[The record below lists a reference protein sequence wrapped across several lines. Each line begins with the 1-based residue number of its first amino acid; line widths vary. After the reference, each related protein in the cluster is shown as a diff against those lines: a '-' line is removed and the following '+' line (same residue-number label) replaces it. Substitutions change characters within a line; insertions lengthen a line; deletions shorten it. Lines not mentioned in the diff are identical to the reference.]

1 MESTGSRELIKSIL
15 IMVGIP
21 LAFSVIARI
30 KNRKISSFQDK
41 IQETESDRNHLKDQ
55 ILNLKTKIEELQKLE
70 REIEDRFLEFI
81 NLKDQEY
88 ALMEI
93 QNNLVIEKERAAFL
107 EREVSS
113 MDVETKKFD
122 EVVIEYLNALYEL
135 QSSRTENSM
144 LRKRI
149 KKLLKKTR
157 ESSKLMSDQNSK
169 IKTREVQMLHIE
181 ADLKSKDS
189 VIEGFKHEVDEMRA
203 MISQL
208 QDDKDEVSN
217 KLDTAEITISSKAE
231 AERIF
236 SENYNRVVNELEQL
250 KKDRAVEV
258 KELIY
263 LRWCHACLRHELARR
278 NQLENERKVDN
289 EKNNELGLGFGGNI
303 VPHEECIGH
312 ESDNESVTHINE
324 PFFEH
329 GKHHPKRQWLVRK
342 FKKWVEGNEKNHE
355 AKCFRTQSVVDETR
369 QQHLAGRKSFSSA

>member
-21 LAFSVIARI
+21 LAFSIIARI

-41 IQETESDRNHLKDQ
+41 IQETEYDRNHLKDQ

-70 REIEDRFLEFI
+70 KEIEDRFFEVI

-93 QNNLVIEKERAAFL
+93 QNNLVIEKERAAFM

-157 ESSKLMSDQNSK
+157 ESSKLMRDQNSK
-169 IKTREVQMLHIE
+169 IKTREVEMLHIE
-181 ADLKSKDS
+181 AELKRKDIA
-189 VIEGFKHEVDEMRA
+189 IEGFKHEVDEMRA

-208 QDDKDEVSN
+208 QDEKDEVSN
-217 KLDTAEITISSKAE
+217 KLDTAEIAISSKAE
-231 AERIF
+231 AEHIF

-250 KKDRAVEV
+250 KKDRAAEV

-278 NQLENERKVDN
+278 NQLENEGKTDN
-289 EKNNELGLGFGGNI
+289 EKNNELGSRFGGNI
-303 VPHEECIGH
+303 VPLEEYIGH

-324 PFFEH
+324 PFFGH
-329 GKHHPKRQWLVRK
+329 GQHHPKRQWLVRK
-342 FKKWVEGNEKNHE
+342 FKKWVEGNAKNHE
-355 AKCFRTQSVVDETR
+355 AKCFGSHSVVDETR
-369 QQHLAGRKSFSSA
+369 QRHLSGRKSFSSA